1 MPSRPESLRL
11 TKFLRRLSTTTLALL
26 AFILAAMLMVLVAY
40 GSAVVIEA
48 RTKQVVSDRLAEQ
61 GVDWIAVHADGLQV
75 QLSGTAPTEVARF
88 RAVNLVGGLID
99 SSRIRDGL
107 DVTPATAIR
116 APDFSVQMLRTDDGV
131 QLIGLMPEAAGE
143 ESLTR
148 VSLAEAAAAIMP
160 ETKLTNML
168 ETAGHPAPETW
179 DEALTFGLEAL
190 RRLPRSKISVGSGRV
205 EVTAISDS
213 IAQKRRLESDLRAI
227 APTGVE
233 LALDISAPRPVIT
246 PFTLR
251 FVVDGEGARFDS
263 CSADTDRAQ
272 ARILAAATAAGMT
285 GRPICTVGLGTPTPR
300 WADGVVLGIRAVAE
314 LGSATITF
322 SDGDVTL
329 LAGSDVS
336 QAAFDKVVGELETGL
351 PSAFSLNSTLEKSQS
366 GIQGPAEFTATLSAE
381 GKVELRGRL
390 TDDLQR
396 QAVDAFARA
405 AFEGAEVL
413 MATRT
418 DAELPDGWPVRVFAG
433 IEALAEVAEGSLLV
447 RADTVEVTGVTGSQ
461 ETRGRITQILSGRL
475 GPGRTFQVNVRYDEA
490 LDPIASLPTPEECVA
505 DVNAVIAE
513 KKITFTPASAEL
525 ATDARPVLDA
535 LAEILVACP
544 PIRMEIA
551 GHTDAQGSEGGN
563 KALSRA
569 RAEAVLLA
577 LQGRRVDISGMNAV
591 GYGESTP
598 IADNSTEEGRE
609 ANRRIEFVLKGV
621 KETAVAGSPDAAP
634 AGAEAA
640 AVDSQGEPAAPAAD
654 PAGAGEA
661 TPDGAVG
668 EATEAGTG
676 AGAPAAAGT
685 AAAALASA
693 SAPADAPDFS
703 GDTSPSVAPTEK
715 TIRPLPRPEGLEA
728 EGNP

>member
-1 MPSRPESLRL
+1 L
-11 TKFLRRLSTTTLALL
+11 TKFLRRLSSTTLALL
-26 AFILAAMLMVLVAY
+26 AFILAAMLMVVVAY
-40 GSAVVIEA
+40 GSALVIEA

-61 GVDWIAVHADGLQV
+61 GVDWISVHADGLQV

-88 RAVNLVGGLID
+88 RAVNLVGGLVD

-107 DVTPATAIR
+107 DVTPASAIK

-143 ESLTR
+143 DSLTR

-160 ETKLTNML
+160 ETELTNML

-190 RRLPRSKISVGSGRV
+190 RRLPRSKISVGAGRV

-213 IAQKRRLESDLRAI
+213 LAQKRRLESDLRAI
-227 APTGVE
+227 APAGVE
-233 LALDISAPRPVIT
+233 LLLDISAPRPVIT

-263 CSADTDRAQ
+263 CSADTERAQ

-285 GRPICTVGLGTPTPR
+285 GRPVCTIGLGTPTPR

-329 LAGSDVS
+329 LAGSTVS

-351 PSAFSLNSTLEKSQS
+351 PDAFSLSSTLEKAETA
-366 GIQGPAEFTATLSAE
+366 ILGPAEFTATLAAD

-418 DAELPDGWPVRVFAG
+418 DAALPDGWPVRVFAG
-433 IEALAEVAEGSLLV
+433 IEALAEVEEGKLLV

-461 ETRGRITQILSGRL
+461 ETRSRITQILSGRL
-475 GPGRTFQVNVRYDEA
+475 GPGQTFRVNVRYDEA

-505 DVNAVIAE
+505 DVNAVIAQ

-544 PIRMEIA
+544 PIQMEIS

-563 KALSRA
+563 KALSQA

-577 LQGRRVDISGMNAV
+577 LQGRRVDISGMSAV
-591 GYGESTP
+591 GYGEASP
-598 IADNSTEEGRE
+598 IADNGTEEGRE

-621 KETAVAGSPDAAP
+621 QGAEVAAEAAP
-634 AGAEAA
+634 ADADASPVTAPAE
-640 AVDSQGEPAAPAAD
+640 GEAAPAA
-654 PAGAGEA
+654 G
-661 TPDGAVG
+661 
-668 EATEAGTG
+668 TEAAPEEAAPQPATAAEG
-676 AGAPAAAGT
+676 APEADAPAPAA
-685 AAAALASA
+685 
-693 SAPADAPDFS
+693 APDFS

-715 TIRPLPRPEGLEA
+715 TIRPLPRPEDLEA

>member
-1 MPSRPESLRL
+1 
-11 TKFLRRLSTTTLALL
+11 
-26 AFILAAMLMVLVAY
+26 
-40 GSAVVIEA
+40 
-48 RTKQVVSDRLAEQ
+48 
-61 GVDWIAVHADGLQV
+61 
-75 QLSGTAPTEVARF
+75 
-88 RAVNLVGGLID
+88 
-99 SSRIRDGL
+99 
-107 DVTPATAIR
+107 
-116 APDFSVQMLRTDDGV
+116 
-131 QLIGLMPEAAGE
+131 
-143 ESLTR
+143 
-148 VSLAEAAAAIMP
+148 MP
-160 ETKLTNML
+160 ETELTNML

-190 RRLPRSKISVGSGRV
+190 RRLPRSKISVGAGRV

-213 IAQKRRLESDLRAI
+213 LAQKRRLESDLRAI
-227 APTGVE
+227 APVGVE
-233 LALDISAPRPVIT
+233 LVMDISAPRPVIT

-263 CSADTDRAQ
+263 CSADTERAQ

-314 LGSATITF
+314 LGAATITF

-329 LAGSDVS
+329 LAGSTVS

-351 PSAFSLNSTLEKSQS
+351 PDAFSLSSSLEKAETA
-366 GIQGPAEFTATLSAE
+366 ILGPAEFTAILAAD
-381 GKVELRGRL
+381 GQVELRGRL

-418 DAELPDGWPVRVFAG
+418 DAALPDGWPVRVFAG
-433 IEALAEVAEGSLLV
+433 IEALAEVEEGSLLV

-461 ETRGRITQILSGRL
+461 ETRSRITQILSGRL
-475 GPGRTFQVNVRYDEA
+475 GPGQTFRVNVRYDEA

-544 PIRMEIA
+544 PIQMEIS

-563 KALSRA
+563 KALSQA

-591 GYGESTP
+591 GYGEASP
-598 IADNSTEEGRE
+598 IADNGTEEGRE
-609 ANRRIEFVLKGV
+609 ANRRIEFVLKDVQGA
-621 KETAVAGSPDAAP
+621 EVAAEVAP

-640 AVDSQGEPAAPAAD
+640 ARAD
-654 PAGAGEA
+654 PAETPA
-661 TPDGAVG
+661 TP
-668 EATEAGTG
+668 
-676 AGAPAAAGT
+676 AAGT
-685 AAAALASA
+685 EDATTEAAPQPATVAE
-693 SAPADAPDFS
+693 SAPEAGAATSAAAPDFS